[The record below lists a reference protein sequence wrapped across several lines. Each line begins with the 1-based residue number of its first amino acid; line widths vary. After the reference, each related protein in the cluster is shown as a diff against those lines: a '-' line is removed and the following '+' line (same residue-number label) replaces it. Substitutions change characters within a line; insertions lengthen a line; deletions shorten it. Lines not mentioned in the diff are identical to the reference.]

1 MGSASNDLIKKILS
15 ETYRDS
21 GLEGFGSSGLHTQ

>member
-15 ETYRDS
+15 ETYRD
-21 GLEGFGSSGLHTQ
+21 GLDGFGSSGLHS